1 MREVNVDVKDF
12 CITAHFPLMKE
23 LKAPSVNLRT
33 ALFGGR
39 TNASKLYH
47 KCTEGERIM
56 YKDIVSLYPYVLFA
70 KDYPLSHPKIRFPH
84 DRDFDKSLKKY
95 FGLVMCTVLP
105 PANLYFPVLPWRQG
119 DGEKLLYTLCRTCVL
134 EKTGTCTHTMDERS
148 LTGIWTTVEMKKA
161 MKKGYKILD
170 TYCVYDYELQV
181 FGSKSMAKLKKNNR
195 EAPEAQHSHFTK
207 FMSLLLK
214 NKIKYSG
221 RQGMNDKDLDA
232 FLAKLKEDTN
242 IQLTKEELE
251 DNPTARYLAK
261 LQINSFWGR
270 LTINPNRDRNVF
282 IDTPQQLYS
291 MLRNPE

>member
-1 MREVNVDVKDF
+1 MHPSCTINVR
-12 CITAHFPLMKE
+12 KE
-23 LKAPSVNLRT
+23 
-33 ALFGGR
+33 
-39 TNASKLYH
+39 NAS
-47 KCTEGERIM
+47 CTKTLFPFIHTYYLPRITQCRIQRYGFRM
-56 YKDIVSLYPYVLFA
+56 IGTLINLIRSTLAWLCALSYLRQTCIFRCSHGDKEMEKNCYIHFA
-70 KDYPLSHPKIRFPH
+70 
-84 DRDFDKSLKKY
+84 
-95 FGLVMCTVLP
+95 V
-105 PANLYFPVLPWRQG
+105 PV
-119 DGEKLLYTLCRTCVL
+119 V

-161 MKKGYKILD
+161 TKKGYLILD
-170 TYCVYDYELQV
+170 TYCVYDYEYQV

-195 EAPEAQHSHFTK
+195 EAPDNQHSHFTK

-221 RQGMNDKDLDA
+221 RQGMDDKDLDA

-270 LTINPNRDRNVF
+270 LTINPNRDRNV
-282 IDTPQQLYS
+282 
-291 MLRNPE
+291 